1 MRRGPG
7 TEDKYMTDIHTLL
20 QSNATNVTDP
30 AGRTVS
36 TLEHAAA
43 ARICQRTGCSYYELY
58 AKALDAGIW
67 PYRYLRNRDILS
79 IQEQLTLAQATVAV
93 VGAGGLG
100 GTVILILARMGIGS
114 LIVID
119 FDVFDETNL
128 NRQAVSSLTA
138 LGRSKCLEAKEM
150 VAGINPAVRVR
161 AHTAPMDSE
170 TSAELLDQADVVVD
184 ALDSVAD
191 RLTLE
196 AAAKAAGVPLVHGAV
211 AGFDGQLMTVF
222 PQDKGLKTVYGEA
235 DIPKSDPQRPE
246 ALLGVPAV
254 TPSLLATIESME
266 VIKIVLKRGRLFR
279 NKMLH
284 VDLEYGQFNE
294 FDLSPK

>member
-1 MRRGPG
+1 
-7 TEDKYMTDIHTLL
+7 MTDIHTLL

-36 TLEHAAA
+36 VLEHAAA
-43 ARICQRTGCSYYELY
+43 AQICQHTGCSYYELY
-58 AKALDAGIW
+58 AEALDAGIW

-138 LGRSKCLEAKEM
+138 LGQSKCQEAKDM
-150 VAGINPAVRVR
+150 VAGINPAVRVV
-161 AHTAPMDSE
+161 AHTARMDNE
-170 TSAELLDQADVVVD
+170 TSFELLDQADVVVD

-211 AGFDGQLMTVF
+211 AGFDGQLMTVL
-222 PQDKGLKTVYGEA
+222 PQDKGLRTVYGNA
-235 DIPKSDPQRPE
+235 DISKTDPQRPE
-246 ALLGVPAV
+246 ALLGVPAL
-254 TPSLLATIESME
+254 TPSLLATLEAME

-279 NKMLH
+279 NRMLH
-284 VDLEYGQFNE
+284 VDLWLKGINRTAH
-294 FDLSPK
+294 S